1 MLLAAGALIGAPAN
15 AAAPASTVSMTK
27 EAFVPEKLEVAAGT
41 TITWINN
48 DDMPHSVTANDGQF
62 DSGPIQPD
70 KRYQWIAKGTGTIEY
85 HCIFHPSMTATV
97 TVNAK
102 P

>member
-1 MLLAAGALIGAPAN
+1 MLAAGALIGASAN
-15 AAAPASTVSMTK
+15 AAAPASTVNMTR
-27 EAFVPEKLEVAAGT
+27 EAFAPEMLDVTVGT

-62 DSGPIQPD
+62 DSGPIQPG
-70 KRYQWIAKGTGTIEY
+70 KRYQWTAKGAGTIAY

-97 TVNAK
+97 TVSAK